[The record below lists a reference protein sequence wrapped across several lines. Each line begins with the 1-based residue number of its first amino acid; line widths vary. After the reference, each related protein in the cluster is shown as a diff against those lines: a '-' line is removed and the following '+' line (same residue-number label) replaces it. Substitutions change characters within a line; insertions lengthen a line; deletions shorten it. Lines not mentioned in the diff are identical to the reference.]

1 MTTTFNAASKIAFS
15 VIGSLFFTALAI
27 GAAAPSVPLA

>member
-1 MTTTFNAASKIAFS
+1 MTFRFHAAQRIALS

-27 GAAAPSVPLA
+27 GAAAPWVPLA